1 MRTYRDQG
9 ALEDSKAQITQGADR
24 TSVPTRRIE
33 NDGPGL
39 VTTQPGFGARHDQL
53 TPRPPAIIIAQQI
66 KVMAVVWERARR
78 AIDKFLKVKQNR
90 AARRG
95 AFCVDQKK
103 RKLAPVT
110 TPVQREGCS

>member
-66 KVMAVVWERARR
+66 KVMAVFRYPPRR
-78 AIDKFLKVKQNR
+78 AIDKFSTAKENP
-90 AARRG
+90 APPPPG
-95 AFCVDQKK
+95 FCLHPEE
-103 RKLAPVT
+103 R
-110 TPVQREGCS
+110 